1 MNNSLLQD
9 LKVKVFQSG
18 NPLYFY
24 IGINVIVFVIT
35 AFVSVLSFLFGFSF
49 NVSDLIRE
57 YLAFPAALP
66 KIPYRVYTVFTY
78 MFFHQDVFHIL
89 FNMLWLYWMGNIFLE
104 FLNKRQFH
112 FVYMVGGFAGAAF
125 FALGYNIFPVFSISL
140 ISATIIGASAAVMAI
155 ITAAATLTPN
165 YSIRLLFLGD
175 VKIKYLAIAYFV
187 LDIIGIAQSN
197 PGGSFA
203 HIGGAILGFV
213 YIKQLQSGNDWS
225 KLFMR
230 KSPLKVIKNDTPV
243 TSKSKEKDTVS
254 QQEIDAILDKISK
267 TGYDKLTA
275 EEKAKLFK
283 ASNNK

>member
-24 IGINVIVFVIT
+24 IGINVTIFLIT
-35 AFVSVLSFLFGFSF
+35 SFASVLLFLFGISL
-49 NVSDLIRE
+49 NISDLVRE
-57 YLAFPAALP
+57 YVAFPAALP
-66 KIPYRVYTVFTY
+66 KIPYRFYTVITY

-89 FNMLWLYWMGNIFLE
+89 FNMLWLYWIGSIFLE

-112 FVYMVGGFAGAAF
+112 FVYIAGGFAGAIL
-125 FALGYNIFPVFSISL
+125 FALGYNVFPVFSLSL
-140 ISATIIGASAAVMAI
+140 ISATVIGASAAVMAI

-165 YSIRLLFLGD
+165 YSIRLLFFGD

-213 YIKQLQSGNDWS
+213 YIRQLQKGNDWS
-225 KLFMR
+225 KLFIR
-230 KSPLKVIKNDTPV
+230 KPKLKVVKNDNSSATK
-243 TSKSKEKDTVS
+243 TKETGTVS